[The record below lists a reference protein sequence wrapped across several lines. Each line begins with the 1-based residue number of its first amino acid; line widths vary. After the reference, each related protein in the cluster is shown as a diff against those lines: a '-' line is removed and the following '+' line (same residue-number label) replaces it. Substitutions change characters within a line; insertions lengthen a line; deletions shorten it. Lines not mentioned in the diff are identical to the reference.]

1 MSPAARPS
9 RVLAAF
15 CAGVLVACVAA
26 GGALALISHFAYGPV
41 APVRSYFEALQD
53 GQGGRALSFL
63 NAEVPEGDGAVMN
76 GKALRQAS
84 RTIEDVRY
92 ETVEKSG
99 ETATVRASYRIN
111 DADAATDFSLHRTGT
126 WGGLFPTWEIDPGE
140 LPTVKVTA
148 PATGAA
154 TLNQQKVGIPEGGQ
168 SFPVFYPGVYAA
180 DYASDLLS
188 APEVSTAVTDPEEPT
203 DPLKLAVEPS
213 QRVED
218 SVKAQVGEQLA
229 RCAEQD
235 SLYPAGCP
243 FEYDFDGRVDG
254 DVAWSITQYPNAG
267 AKVKADGSW
276 ELVNPSGSARVE
288 FRKMDLYT
296 GEVSKVSKTVKFT
309 IRADLRPEGDDV
321 VVTFR

>member
-1 MSPAARPS
+1 MSPARPS

-15 CAGVLVACVAA
+15 CAGVLLACVAA

-53 GQGGRALSFL
+53 GQGGRA
-63 NAEVPEGDGAVMN
+63 
-76 GKALRQAS
+76 
-84 RTIEDVRY
+84 
-92 ETVEKSG
+92 
-99 ETATVRASYRIN
+99 RIN
-111 DADAATDFSLHRTGT
+111 DADAATDFSLHRTGS
-126 WGGLFPTWEIDPGE
+126 WGGLFPTWEIDPAE

-154 TLNQQKVGIPEGGQ
+154 TLNQQKVGIPKGGQ

-188 APEVSTAVTDPEEPT
+188 APEVSTAVTDPEKPV

-254 DVAWSITQYPNAG
+254 DVTWSITQYPNAG

-296 GEVSKVSKTVKFT
+296 GKVSKVSETVKFT

-321 VVTFR
+321 VVAFR